1 MDKCP
6 RAWFRSR
13 RLAATL
19 AVLAALAGA
28 LLPPAGPATAQ
39 VMFKRLGDV
48 PEWPPGTE
56 VVPFEE
62 VEGQIVF
69 QSRLGAREVRDSSG
83 SFVLDTGAGHVILD
97 HALARAMRLT
107 DEPGR
112 PEEVA
117 VAKRSLSRFEVGALV
132 LESVFP
138 VLTFDGG
145 VMARI
150 TDRPVLGLFG
160 PRLLPDRVLLVDY
173 RRKIWAAIPPRLAV
187 QTAAGR
193 SAQDDR
199 GGNVSERG
207 RISTSRAG
215 LSALLT
221 DSSVAVPF
229 RLIADGK
236 ILVSGRIADPEPP
249 RFSRDLTLVL
259 DTGATV
265 CGFDRQVFQARV
277 RSSASWLWVPE
288 LSVGTLYGMKHGG
301 ATVLPAI
308 ELLGATGSTACRG
321 VYAMVTDDELLPQ
334 MDESM
339 GEPVHGLLGYTYLR
353 NFRLLVD
360 YANQVLWLDRAPA
373 DSLETPFG
381 LTNIGLQ
388 IARLK
393 GSLRVSGIAPGSA
406 AAEQAIALGDELVAI
421 ENAPAREM
429 SVLEARGRLD
439 GPVGTTVSVVL
450 RRGSVDRAYRLT
462 RRRLL

>member
-1 MDKCP
+1 M
-6 RAWFRSR
+6 
-13 RLAATL
+13 
-19 AVLAALAGA
+19 
-28 LLPPAGPATAQ
+28 
-39 VMFKRLGDV
+39 
-48 PEWPPGTE
+48 
-56 VVPFEE
+56 
-62 VEGQIVF
+62 
-69 QSRLGAREVRDSSG
+69 
-83 SFVLDTGAGHVILD
+83 VLDHG
-97 HALARAMRLT
+97 LARALRLT

-132 LESVFP
+132 LEPVSP

-145 VMARI
+145 VMART

-173 RRKIWAAIPPRLAV
+173 RRKLWAAIPPRLAV
-187 QTAAGR
+187 QSAAGKD
-193 SAQDDR
+193 AQDGR
-199 GGNVSERG
+199 AGNVSQRG
-207 RISTSRAG
+207 RISTSRASLG
-215 LSALLT
+215 PLLT
-221 DSSVAVPF
+221 DSSAAVPF
-229 RLIADGK
+229 RLVADGK

-265 CGFDRQVFQARV
+265 CGFDRRVFQARV

-288 LSVGTLYGMKHGG
+288 LSVSTLYGVKHGG

-308 ELLGATGSTACRG
+308 ELLGGTGSTTCRG
-321 VYAMVTDDELLPQ
+321 VYAMVTDDELLPE

-339 GEPVHGLLGYTYLR
+339 GEPVHGLLGYSYLR

-373 DSLETPFG
+373 DPLETPFG
-381 LTNIGLQ
+381 LTSVGLQ

-393 GSLRVSGIAPGSA
+393 GALRVSGIAPGSA

-421 ENAPAREM
+421 EDAPVREL
-429 SVLEARGRLD
+429 SVLDARSRLD
-439 GPVGTTVSVVL
+439 GPAGTTVSVVL
-450 RRGSVDRAYRLT
+450 RRGSMDRAYRLA
-462 RRRLL
+462 RRKLL